1 MGHSPSNL
9 KRFFSGT
16 TITGCDPH
24 GQRTLY
30 KITVIAMPSAF
41 LDLSR
46 PVLASSVVMT
56 VNVLGFRI
64 PAGFPSPAEDH
75 MVKRCDLLELLS
87 THPQATYFM
96 RVKGDSMTEAGIHD
110 NDIVSVNRALQA
122 RHGSIVIAIVD
133 NEFTCKTLFQRNG
146 RIRLVAANPTYPD
159 IRPQDGQTIEI
170 WGVVTAALTLF
181 RT

>member
-1 MGHSPSNL
+1 MG
-9 KRFFSGT
+9 R
-16 TITGCDPH
+16 
-24 GQRTLY
+24 RTLD
-30 KITVIAMPSAF
+30 KTTVFAMHADL

-56 VNVLGFRI
+56 INLLGFRM

-75 MVKRCDLLELLS
+75 LVKRCDILELLS

-96 RVKGDSMTEAGIHD
+96 RIRGDSMTQAGIND
-110 NDIVSVNRALQA
+110 NDIVAVNRALQA

-133 NEFTCKTLFQRNG
+133 NEFTCKTLHQRNG
-146 RIRLVAANPTYPD
+146 HTRLVAANPTYPD
-159 IRPQDGQTIEI
+159 IRPKDGQTMEV
-170 WGVVTAALTLF
+170 WGVVTAAFTIF

>member
-1 MGHSPSNL
+1 MHSDL
-9 KRFFSGT
+9 
-16 TITGCDPH
+16 
-24 GQRTLY
+24 
-30 KITVIAMPSAF
+30 

-46 PVLASSVVMT
+46 PVLASTVVMT
-56 VNVLGFRI
+56 INLLGFRM

-75 MVKRCDLLELLS
+75 MVQRCDILELLS

-96 RVKGDSMTEAGIHD
+96 RVRGDSMTEAGIHD
-110 NDIVSVNRALQA
+110 NDIVAVNRALQA
-122 RHGSIVIAIVD
+122 QHGSIVIAIVD
-133 NEFTCKTLFQRNG
+133 TEFTCKTLWQRNG

-159 IRPQDGQTIEI
+159 IRPKDGQTIEV

>member
-1 MGHSPSNL
+1 MHADL
-9 KRFFSGT
+9 
-16 TITGCDPH
+16 
-24 GQRTLY
+24 
-30 KITVIAMPSAF
+30 

-56 VNVLGFRI
+56 VNVLGFHM

-75 MVKRCDLLELLS
+75 LVKRCDILELLS

-96 RVKGDSMTEAGIHD
+96 RIRGDSMTQAGIND
-110 NDIVSVNRALQA
+110 NDIVAVNRALEA

-133 NEFTCKTLFQRNG
+133 NEFTCKTLHQRNG
-146 RIRLVAANPTYPD
+146 HIRLVAAHPTYPD
-159 IRPQDGQTIEI
+159 IRPKEGQTMEV
-170 WGVVTAALTLF
+170 WGVVTAAFTIF